1 MVCGGGRAS
10 DESEIRHMITST
22 PGREHCRGSMLLK
35 DLGVS
40 ENDANELVNDFQQND
55 YALVRAG
62 NAQAEKQ

>member
-1 MVCGGGRAS
+1 
-10 DESEIRHMITST
+10 MITST